1 MIGAIVGRSYNR
13 TLANV
18 GDRSARLRK
27 QLEATN
33 ARLKATGDVVRYRK
47 VLETLRRKQADA
59 GRTSDRLERGI
70 RDVERRYREAK
81 RAVKTYG
88 IEVGRAAAEQK
99 RLARAARAT
108 ERALQRQERKRVAG
122 GRLGQMRPL
131 MGSVAGAT
139 YAAARLFSAAAT
151 REEQALHLENV
162 IGGPDPAAA
171 VGRALEHGR
180 RFSADTLA
188 TDAEML
194 DIRYQLG
201 SAGLVDEEV
210 ARRGAEITHKVATI
224 TKGSSA
230 AVGKV
235 LATVKNNLGG
245 DLAEIGNVLTA
256 TQFRYAFDDFG
267 QLGESF
273 KEAASAAIQF
283 GVPLAPLTAV
293 LGELNTAGL
302 EGSRAGTA
310 MSAVLRRLTAASEQL
325 GTSVVQDRDGMLDLA
340 ATLQQINDATAD
352 LDRQSRANLLQKLFG
367 EEGGRGIGL
376 LLPKLDNL
384 RAANKDLRAAA
395 ASDLVSERYKAFVGG
410 ASGQWKIFARNVS
423 EVGIVFASVLM
434 PALAKI
440 LSPLAGLARWVGDLL
455 VRYPLLAQVVGW
467 LAGTLGVAVIAVG
480 VMTGAIW
487 LWNAALL
494 ANPIVRVVA
503 AVVAGLVL
511 VAGVVGWLWN
521 NWDKATK
528 WFESSA
534 VRFLP
539 PILAIRWM
547 IFAAK
552 RLWRVLVLVGEKI
565 QWALEKARKIPG
577 VGAALA
583 WFGDGDAPDAGSA
596 AQGAGVPAVPATVP
610 AVGGAVASPPVVA
623 PAAPAGSLPDLS
635 SLEMPDLSGAAAAP
649 TRQTTIHVDRPVIEV
664 HAAPGTD
671 ARDVA
676 ALVDDRLD
684 QMTRDAARRAA
695 RAQDD
700 G

>member
-13 TLANV
+13 TLDNV

-33 ARLKATGDVVRYRK
+33 ARLRATGDVVRYRQ

-81 RAVKTYG
+81 RAAKTYG

-108 ERALQRQERKRVAG
+108 ERDLRRLERKQGAG
-122 GRLGQMRPL
+122 GRLGRMRPL
-131 MGSVAGAT
+131 MGSVAGAA
-139 YAAARLFSAAAT
+139 YAAARSFGAAAT

-162 IGGPDPAAA
+162 IGGPDPKAA

-210 ARRGAEITHKVATI
+210 ARLGAEITHRVATV

-235 LATVKNNLGG
+235 IATVKNNLGG
-245 DLAEIGNVLTA
+245 DLTEIGNVLTA

-273 KEAASAAIQF
+273 KEAASSAIQF
-283 GVPLAPLTAV
+283 GVPLPPLTAA

-310 MSAVLRRLTAASEQL
+310 LSAVLRRLTPASEEL
-325 GTSVVQDRDGMLDLA
+325 GTSVVQDGDGMLDLA

-352 LDRQSRANLLQKLFG
+352 LDRQSRADLLQKIFG
-367 EEGGRGIGL
+367 EEGARGIGL

-395 ASDLVSERYKAFVGG
+395 ASDLVSERYKVFVES
-410 ASGQWKIFARNVS
+410 ASGQWKILAGNVR
-423 EVGIVFASVLM
+423 EVGVVFASTLM

-440 LSPLAGLARWVGDLL
+440 FAPLVGLARWVGDLI

-467 LAGTLGVAVIAVG
+467 AAGAFGAAVIAVG

-487 LWNAALL
+487 LLNAALL
-494 ANPIVRVVA
+494 ANPITWV
-503 AVVAGLVL
+503 
-511 VAGVVGWLWN
+511 VAGVVAGVVLVGGVIWWLWN

-534 VRFLP
+534 ARFLP

-547 IFAAK
+547 IFGAK
-552 RLWRVLVLVGEKI
+552 LLWRALVLVGEKI
-565 QWALEKARKIPG
+565 QWALERARKIPG

-583 WFGDGDAPDAGSA
+583 WFGGGEDAPLPDAGST
-596 AQGAGVPAVPATVP
+596 AQRAGVPAVGD
-610 AVGGAVASPPVVA
+610 AVTSPPVAAA
-623 PAAPAGSLPDLS
+623 PAAPAGALEMPDLS
-635 SLEMPDLSGAAAAP
+635 TLEMPDLSGAAAAP
-649 TRQTTIHVDRPVIEV
+649 ARQTTVHVDRPVIEV
-664 HAAPGTD
+664 HAGPGVD
-671 ARDVA
+671 AREVA
-676 ALVDDRLD
+676 AIVEDRLE
-684 QMTRDAARRAA
+684 QMIRDAQRAA
-695 RAQDD
+695 ADAEDD